1 MINLK
6 KKTVLKWA
14 CGIVAA
20 LLVILA
26 AGGWW
31 MFGNA
36 ITAANSIEKL
46 GEELYSMEYTGDYG
60 FDAFLAQGGADVD
73 SEVANYLVTFFSRG
87 FYKIKSDVQ
96 PGEFGCSSI
105 YTQGEQ
111 GTIIF
116 GRNYD
121 WEERQI
127 MIVHIKPE
135 DGYESISSCCLD
147 SLGFSE
153 NYSPDGSMMERIQA
167 LAAIYFPLGGMNE
180 KDLVVDLL
188 EEDTAETHQ
197 QTDKP
202 DLTTTTAIRL
212 LLDRAATVDEAISL
226 LRQYDMNS
234 SIGLAH
240 PLSLSDASGK
250 RVVVEYVDDEMLVK

>member
-1 MINLK
+1 MINHK

-96 PGEFGCSSI
+96 PG
-105 YTQGEQ
+105 
-111 GTIIF
+111 
-116 GRNYD
+116 
-121 WEERQI
+121 
-127 MIVHIKPE
+127 
-135 DGYESISSCCLD
+135 
-147 SLGFSE
+147 
-153 NYSPDGSMMERIQA
+153 
-167 LAAIYFPLGGMNE
+167 
-180 KDLVVDLL
+180 
-188 EEDTAETHQ
+188 
-197 QTDKP
+197 
-202 DLTTTTAIRL
+202 
-212 LLDRAATVDEAISL
+212 
-226 LRQYDMNS
+226 
-234 SIGLAH
+234 
-240 PLSLSDASGK
+240 
-250 RVVVEYVDDEMLVK
+250 